1 MPKESTHVNQYSDP
15 KERPHKRYRWLIS
28 SITKKSS
35 PLGFFECWEV
45 EEGTRGFDEANGYLR
60 ISYNGRKV
68 FAHVFVWE
76 YQNRAKKPEDQ
87 DISHLCHNR
96 RCCNPAHLH
105 PESRAANKSRDHC
118 IGVASPDPKGTVHYR
133 LCSHQPACCTDAL
146 LRPL

>member
-15 KERPHKRYRWLIS
+15 KELPHRRYRWLS
-28 SITKKSS
+28 SNITRRLS
-35 PLGFFECWEV
+35 PLGFFECWEPA
-45 EEGTRGFDEANGYLR
+45 EGAKGFDEANGYLR
-60 ISYNGRKV
+60 ISYNGRKL

-76 YQNRAKKPEDQ
+76 YQNKAKRPEGQ
-87 DISHLCHNR
+87 DVSHLCQNR

-105 PESRAANKSRDHC
+105 LEQRAANKSRDHC
-118 IGVASPDPKGTVHYR
+118 IGIASPDPQGTVHYR